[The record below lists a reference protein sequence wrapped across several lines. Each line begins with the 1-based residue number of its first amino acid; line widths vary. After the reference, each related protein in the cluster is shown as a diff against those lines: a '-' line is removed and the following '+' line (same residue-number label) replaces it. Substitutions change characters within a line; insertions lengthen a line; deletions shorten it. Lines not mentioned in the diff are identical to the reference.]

1 MSRSIFIE
9 NCEYSVEYEC
19 PLEWKNLKKTD
30 DSKIRFCNECSKNV
44 YRCKTEKDMDEHI
57 KLNHCIAV
65 NEPQVM
71 GMMTEPKQPD
81 FNVGDNKVCKHC
93 LEPPMYCT
101 CIEEIIEGR
110 YNGKE

>member
-1 MSRSIFIE
+1 MSRTIFIE
-9 NCEYSVEYEC
+9 NCKYSVEYEC

-30 DSKIRFCNECSKNV
+30 DSKIRFCNECNKNV

-57 KLNHCIAV
+57 QLNHCIAV

-71 GMMTEPKQPD
+71 GMMIDQPKY
-81 FNVGDNKVCKHC
+81 NLINESENKVCKHC

-101 CIEEIIEGR
+101 CIEKIIE
-110 YNGKE
+110 ETS

>member
-1 MSRSIFIE
+1 MDRNIYIE
-9 NCEYSVEYEC
+9 NCEYTVEYEC
-19 PLEWKNLKKTD
+19 PYEWKNLKKIG
-30 DSKIRFCNECSKNV
+30 DSKIRFCNECNKNV

-71 GMMTEPKQPD
+71 GMIVEPKLTD
-81 FNVGDNKVCKHC
+81 INEGDNKVCKHC

-101 CIEEIIEGR
+101 CIEEII
-110 YNGKE
+110 KENDLKK

>member
-1 MSRSIFIE
+1 MSRTIFIE

-30 DSKIRFCNECSKNV
+30 DSKIRFCNECNKNV
-44 YRCKTEKDMDEHI
+44 YRCKIEKDMDEHI

-71 GMMTEPKQPD
+71 GMIAESKLPD
-81 FNVGDNKVCKHC
+81 IN
-93 LEPPMYCT
+93 ES
-101 CIEEIIEGR
+101 E
-110 YNGKE
+110 